1 MIGSQPC
8 LLRQLSRTDG
18 ECPNFTCHGVLHVL
32 RVSVV
37 KWFSALLSPRR
48 HGEHRECTGLCFDT
62 HQPECYLDRS
72 VTSLQFIAASTLLS
86 IEQLIPQLVIYM
98 VVLLLAISAHEAAH
112 AWMSYKFGDDTA
124 RLLGRITLNPVAHI
138 DPIGTL
144 LIPIAAF
151 IFGSMGG
158 PVARI
163 PLIGWGKPTPVNPLR
178 WRNKDLAN
186 VMVSAAGIMA
196 NLFLAICAFII
207 IKVLLMTGTFSSI
220 PESFQEPVTIFLQ
233 YLLIMNVSLAVFNLL
248 PFPPMD
254 GSKILETF
262 LPASAQPVLALMER
276 Y

>member
-1 MIGSQPC
+1 
-8 LLRQLSRTDG
+8 
-18 ECPNFTCHGVLHVL
+18 
-32 RVSVV
+32 
-37 KWFSALLSPRR
+37 
-48 HGEHRECTGLCFDT
+48 
-62 HQPECYLDRS
+62 
-72 VTSLQFIAASTLLS
+72 
-86 IEQLIPQLVIYM
+86 M
-98 VVLLLAISAHEAAH
+98 VVLLFAISAHEAAH
-112 AWMSYKFGDDTA
+112 AWMSNRFGDDTA
-124 RLLGRITLNPVAHI
+124 RLLGRITLNPAAHI

-144 LIPIAAF
+144 LIPIAGF
-151 IFGSMGG
+151 ILGSIGG

-178 WRNKDLAN
+178 WRNKDVAN

-207 IKVLLMTGTFSSI
+207 IKVFLMTGTFSSI

-248 PFPPMD
+248 PFPPLD

-276 Y
+276 YGFIILMLLIYVGFFGAIMRPVMSLIDYLLYLGVR